1 MATKLGRM
9 EAHVDGLLPI
19 QPVVTNKAAWLFY
32 HIILQD
38 RVATIISPLSQ
49 YLWQQKL
56 VG

>member
-9 EAHVDGLLPI
+9 EAHLDGLLPI
-19 QPVVTNKAAWLFY
+19 QPAVTHKAAWLFY
-32 HIILQD
+32 HVILQD
-38 RVATIISPLSQ
+38 HVTTIIFPLSQ